1 MAKQNSTVVKCFVDS
16 MIRLSVIVPCRN
28 EIRYIGK
35 CVESILA
42 QDFPKT
48 DMEVLFV
55 DGMSTDGTRDI
66 IAQYCSKYTWMQLI
80 DNPMYYVSYAMNYG
94 VAHSKGEVIMLLG
107 VHSSYAPIY
116 MSTLSSKLNELNADV
131 VGCVCRTDVLNKT
144 PKSLAIKAVLS
155 SRFGVGNSDF
165 RTGVANEQLV
175 DTVPFGCYRRSVFEK
190 YGLFDERLVRNQ
202 DIEFNKR
209 IVNNGGSI
217 YLIPQ
222 ALCTYYARE
231 SFRAMARNNYGNGL
245 WNILT
250 VKMTCRLT
258 SLSVRHFVPMMFVL
272 SIIVPLA
279 LMPLNLLIGFISAAS
294 ILAYLFLALLI
305 CLKIRFQI
313 RDLKI
318 RHLFTAFVVL
328 HLSYGCGSLVG
339 LFTVRRKSV
348 NYGRH

>member
-1 MAKQNSTVVKCFVDS
+1 

-55 DGMSTDGTRDI
+55 DGMSTDGTRDLLTD
-66 IAQYCSKYTWMQLI
+66 YCSRYDFLHLI
-80 DNPMYYVSYAMNYG
+80 DNEKFIVPSALNLG
-94 VAHSKGEVIMLLG
+94 IGQAKGEILMRLD
-107 VHSSYAPIY
+107 VHTVYDTNY
-116 MSTLSSKLNELNADV
+116 MSVLVRKLDELNADN

-155 SRFGVGNSDF
+155 SRFGVGHSDF

-209 IVNNGGSI
+209 IVNDGGSI

-222 ALCTYYARE
+222 ALCTYFARDT
-231 SFRAMARNNYGNGL
+231 FRSMAKNNYSNGL
-245 WNILT
+245 WNVLT
-250 VKMTCRLT
+250 VKMTGRLT
-258 SLSVRHFVPMMFVL
+258 SLSIRHFVPMMFLL
-272 SIIVPLA
+272 SLICPLA
-279 LMPLNLLIGFISAAS
+279 LMAVDVRFGLIAAAS
-294 ILAYLFLALLI
+294 ACAYLLLTLLV
-305 CLKIRFQI
+305 CLRKATQSKV
-313 RDLKI
+313 LKM
-318 RHLFTAFVVL
+318 RYLFTAFTIL
-328 HLSYGCGSLVG
+328 HLSYGYGSLIG
-339 LFTVRRKSV
+339 LFTFPQKKK
-348 NYGRH
+348 

>member
-1 MAKQNSTVVKCFVDS
+1 

-28 EIRYIGK
+28 EIRYIGR

-55 DGMSTDGTRDI
+55 DGMSTDGTRDLLTD
-66 IAQYCSKYTWMQLI
+66 YCSRYDFLHLI
-80 DNPMYYVSYAMNYG
+80 DNEKFIVPLALNLG
-94 VAHSKGEVIMLLG
+94 IGQAKGEILMRLD
-107 VHSSYAPIY
+107 VHTVYDTNY
-116 MSTLSSKLNELNADV
+116 MSVLVRKLDELNADN

-209 IVNNGGSI
+209 IVNDGGSI

-222 ALCTYYARE
+222 ALCTYFARDT
-231 SFRAMARNNYGNGL
+231 FRSMAKNNYSNGL
-245 WNILT
+245 WNVLT
-250 VKMTCRLT
+250 VKMTGRLT
-258 SLSVRHFVPMMFVL
+258 SLSIRHFVPMLFLL
-272 SIIVPLA
+272 SLICPLA
-279 LMPLNLLIGFISAAS
+279 LMAVDERFGLIAAAS
-294 ILAYLFLALLI
+294 ACAYLLLTMFV
-305 CLKIRFQI
+305 CLRKAK
-313 RDLKI
+313 RDKSLKV
-318 RHLFTAFVVL
+318 RYLFKAFIVL
-328 HLSYGCGSLVG
+328 HLSYGYGSLVG
-339 LFTVRRKSV
+339 LFTFSQKQK
-348 NYGRH
+348 

>member
-1 MAKQNSTVVKCFVDS
+1 MEKQNSAVVKCFEDS

-55 DGMSTDGTRDI
+55 DGMSTDGTRDLLTD
-66 IAQYCSKYTWMQLI
+66 YCSRYAFLHLI
-80 DNPMYYVSYAMNYG
+80 DNEKFIVPSALNLG
-94 VAHSKGEVIMLLG
+94 IAQAKGEILMRLD
-107 VHSSYAPIY
+107 VHTVYDTNY
-116 MSTLSSKLNELNADV
+116 MSVLVRKLDELNADN

-175 DTVPFGCYRRSVFEK
+175 DTVPFCCYRRSVFEK

-209 IVNNGGSI
+209 IVNDGGSI

-231 SFRAMARNNYGNGL
+231 SFRAMARNNYSNGL
-245 WNILT
+245 WNVLT
-250 VKMTCRLT
+250 VKLTHRFT
-258 SLSVRHFVPMMFVL
+258 SLSVRHFVPMLFLL
-272 SIIVPLA
+272 SLICPLA
-279 LMPLNLLIGFISAAS
+279 LMAVDLRFGLIAAAS
-294 ILAYLFLALLI
+294 ACAYLLLTLLVCQRAALRSKS
-305 CLKIRFQI
+305 LKVRY
-313 RDLKI
+313 
-318 RHLFTAFVVL
+318 LFAAFTTL
-328 HLSYGCGSLVG
+328 HLSYGYGSLIG
-339 LFTVRRKSV
+339 LFTFCRK
-348 NYGRH
+348 